1 MNATK
6 LKLIGMALA
15 AAVIVGCGT
24 ASMTGSPVYNVSGAP
39 IDTYGKPVTMT
50 DVERAIIRA
59 GLALGWQMRPVKPG
73 HIQGTLNLRTHTAVV
88 DITYD
93 TKSYNIAY
101 KDSTN
106 LDYNDGRIHRNY
118 NGWIQN
124 LEKGIRAQ
132 MAAI

>member
-1 MNATK
+1 MHSNA
-6 LKLIGMALA
+6 LKLIGIALT
-15 AAVIVGCGT
+15 AAVMIGCGT
-24 ASMTGSPVYNVSGAP
+24 AGMTGNPIYNVSGAP
-39 IDTYGKPVTMT
+39 IETFGKPATMA

-59 GLALGWQMRPVKPG
+59 GLQRGWIMRPVKPG
-73 HIQGTLNLRTHTAVV
+73 HILGTLNVRQHSAVV

-101 KDSTN
+101 KDSSN

-124 LEKGIRAQ
+124 LEKDIRAQ
-132 MAAI
+132 MAGI

>member
-1 MNATK
+1 MNTNT
-6 LKLIGMALA
+6 LKLFSIAVA

-24 ASMTGSPVYNVSGAP
+24 ASMTSNPIYNVSGAP
-39 IDTYGKPVTMT
+39 IETFGKPITLT

-59 GLALGWQMRPVKPG
+59 GLALGWQMRPLKPG
-73 HIQGTLNLRTHTAVV
+73 HILGTLNVRTHTAVV

-93 TKSYNIAY
+93 TKTYNIAY
-101 KDSTN
+101 KDSAN
-106 LDYNDGRIHRNY
+106 LDYKDGQIHRNY

-132 MAAI
+132 MAGI